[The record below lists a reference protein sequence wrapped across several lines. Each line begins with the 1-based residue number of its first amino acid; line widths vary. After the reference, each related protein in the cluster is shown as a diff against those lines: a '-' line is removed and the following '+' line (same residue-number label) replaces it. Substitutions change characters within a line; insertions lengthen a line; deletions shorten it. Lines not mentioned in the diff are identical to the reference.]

1 MDVYACASIYY
12 LHLPISTSINT
23 TTGANTIINTE

>member
-23 TTGANTIINTE
+23 TGANTIINTE